1 MYVLIAIR
9 KGLWAVNLRSIKIL
23 QFPGHKT
30 VVVCCCLKTCVTV
43 YVLLL
48 ASSLVN
54 VFFGSYIY
62 THTTV

>member
-9 KGLWAVNLRSIKIL
+9 KGLWAVKLRSIKIL

-48 ASSLVN
+48 ASSLVI